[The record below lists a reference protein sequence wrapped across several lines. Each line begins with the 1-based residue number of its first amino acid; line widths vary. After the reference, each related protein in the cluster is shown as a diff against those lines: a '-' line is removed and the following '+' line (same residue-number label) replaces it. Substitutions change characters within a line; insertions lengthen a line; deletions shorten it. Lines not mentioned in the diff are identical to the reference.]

1 MPLKRLGVFE
11 FLLQRSLVRFTSKK
25 GVFVE
30 VTLYALMVMHN
41 SSKYCWFVL
50 FFFIVLGTLICYKN
64 SYLGRPIVL

>member
-50 FFFIVLGTLICYKN
+50 FFFHCARNTDLLQN